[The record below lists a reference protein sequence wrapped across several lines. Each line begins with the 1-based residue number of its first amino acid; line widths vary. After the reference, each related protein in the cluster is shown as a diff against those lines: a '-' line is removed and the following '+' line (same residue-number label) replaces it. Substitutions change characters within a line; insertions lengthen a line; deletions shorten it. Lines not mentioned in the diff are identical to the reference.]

1 MIYIDILDHVWY
13 IYIIKRGTAQ
23 EETKMKYNKSE
34 IMKAAWNLFNQSKKW
49 TMTLSFSVCL
59 HRAWD
64 AAKAAIANAKKLA
77 NSYTWTING
86 VELTVNAAMALS
98 GIRGWVVS
106 GNTYAVRK
114 EIKRAGFSWD
124 AANKYWYTTDR
135 TVAERFC

>member
-1 MIYIDILDHVWY
+1 
-13 IYIIKRGTAQ
+13 
-23 EETKMKYNKSE
+23 MKYNKSE

-64 AAKAAIANAKKLA
+64 AAKAAIDNAKKLA
-77 NSYTWTING
+77 NSYTCTING
-86 VELTVNAAMALS
+86 V
-98 GIRGWVVS
+98 
-106 GNTYAVRK
+106 
-114 EIKRAGFSWD
+114 

>member
-23 EETKMKYNKSE
+23 EEMKMKYNKSE
-34 IMKAAWNLFNQSKKW
+34 IMKAAWNLLNQSKKW
-49 TMTLSFSVCL
+49 TMTLSFSVCF

-64 AAKAAIANAKKLA
+64 AAKAAI
-77 NSYTWTING
+77 
-86 VELTVNAAMALS
+86 ALS